1 MPHPDSIKVVVE
13 DAANI
18 SVAAAES
25 LGSVDVSPESPA
37 VISINT
43 SSAQI
48 TLAELVGGTPLDGQV
63 IVYDTTT
70 NTFIYDYPTG
80 GGGAL
85 SSSLVSTN
93 KDSAVGDAVARV
105 YQENDSH
112 ESIIRSILSP
122 EGPVIRS
129 AKINYNKV
137 SSGFNVPA
145 NTVTKIDSIV
155 FEFMFPNRLSSS
167 FPMEVR
173 IGNDVVATS
182 TSFPSDYGSTRKST
196 VSFSGSGI
204 PALNHGT
211 ISSLKISSNH
221 QTESGTNPFH
231 FEENIYHGRA
241 AFISSHPDFDSN
253 PANPISF
260 LISRIDGFGVP
271 DSDESN
277 AQHLVLNGS
286 DRTEDSENFTW
297 LAIPSELD
305 VVSIGEIVAEEGVA
319 NRTFSFTRVGG
330 EHTYPLAN
338 GSYSVYLYR
347 SNQKGALSQNSSL
360 SIKLNRS

>member
-13 DAANI
+13 DATNI

-25 LGSVDVSPESPA
+25 LGSVDVSPETPA

-43 SSAQI
+43 NSAQI
-48 TLAELVGGTPLDGQV
+48 TLAELVGGTPEDGQV

-70 NTFIYDYPTG
+70 NTFIYDYSTG
-80 GGGAL
+80 GGGSL

-112 ESIIRSILSP
+112 ESIIRDILSP

-129 AKINYNKV
+129 AKINYSKI

-145 NTVTKIDSIV
+145 NTISRIESIV
-155 FEFMFPNRLSSS
+155 LEFMFPDRLSST
-167 FPMEVR
+167 FPIQVR

-196 VSFSGSGI
+196 VQFSGPGI
-204 PALNHGT
+204 PALSHGT
-211 ISSLKISSNH
+211 ISPLKISSSH
-221 QTESGTNPFH
+221 QTETGTNPFH
-231 FEENIYHGRA
+231 FEENVYHGRA
-241 AFISSHPDFDSN
+241 AFISSHPDFEGTPS
-253 PANPISF
+253 NPISF
-260 LISRIDGFGVP
+260 LVSRIDGFGVP
-271 DSDESN
+271 DSDESSG
-277 AQHLVLNGS
+277 QHLVLNGS
-286 DRTEDSENFTW
+286 DRTEDSENYTW
-297 LAIPSELD
+297 LAIPTEFDL
-305 VVSIGEIVAEEGVA
+305 VSIGEIVAEEGVA
-319 NRTFSFTRVGG
+319 NRTFSFTRVDG
-330 EHTYPLAN
+330 EHTYALAN

>member
-25 LGSVDVSPESPA
+25 LGSVDVSPETPA

-43 SSAQI
+43 NSAQI

-70 NTFIYDYPTG
+70 NTFIYDYSTG
-80 GGGAL
+80 SGGSL

-112 ESIIRSILSP
+112 ESIIRDILSP

-129 AKINYNKV
+129 AKINYSKV

-145 NTVTKIDSIV
+145 NTISRIDSIV
-155 FEFMFPNRLSSS
+155 FEFMFPDRLSST
-167 FPMEVR
+167 FPIQVK
-173 IGNDVVATS
+173 IGNDVIATS
-182 TSFPSDYGSTRKST
+182 TSFPSDYGFTRKTT

-204 PALNHGT
+204 PARSHGT
-211 ISSLKISSNH
+211 ISPLRISSSH
-221 QTESGTNPFH
+221 QVASGTNDFH

-241 AFISSHPDFDSN
+241 AFISSHPDFEGTPS
-253 PANPISF
+253 NPISF
-260 LISRIDGFGVP
+260 LVSRIDGFGVP

-277 AQHLVLNGS
+277 GQHLVLNGS
-286 DRTEDSENFTW
+286 DRTEDSENYTW
-297 LAIPSELD
+297 LAIPTEFDL
-305 VVSIGEIVAEEGVA
+305 VSIGEIVAEEGVA
-319 NRTFSFTRVGG
+319 NRTFSFTRVGD
-330 EHTYPLAN
+330 EHTYALAN

>member
-25 LGSVDVSPESPA
+25 LGSVDVSPETPA

-43 SSAQI
+43 NSAQI

-70 NTFIYDYPTG
+70 NTFIYDYPAGSG
-80 GGGAL
+80 GSL

-93 KDSAVGDAVARV
+93 KDSGVGDAVAKV

-112 ESIIRSILSP
+112 ESIIRDILSP

-129 AKINYNKV
+129 AKINYSNV

-145 NTVTKIDSIV
+145 NKITSIDSIV
-155 FEFMFPNRLSSS
+155 LEFMFPNRLSSQQQI
-167 FPMEVR
+167 EVR
-173 IGNDVVATS
+173 IGNAVVATS
-182 TSFPSDYGSTRKST
+182 SSFPSDYGSTRKAT
-196 VSFSGSGI
+196 VRFSGAGI

-211 ISSLKISSNH
+211 ISPLRISSRYN
-221 QTESGTNPFH
+221 TATGSTIFH

-241 AFISSHPDFDSN
+241 AWISSHPDFEST
-253 PANPISF
+253 PSNPISF
-260 LISRIDGFGVP
+260 LSTRIDCFGVP
-271 DSDESN
+271 DSDESDD
-277 AQHLVLNGS
+277 QSLVLNGS
-286 DRTEDSENFTW
+286 ERTEDSENYTW
-297 LAIPSELD
+297 LAIPTEFDLVSVGE
-305 VVSIGEIVAEEGVA
+305 VVANEGVA
-319 NRTFSFTRVGG
+319 NRTFSFTRVGD
-330 EHTYPLAN
+330 EHTYALAN
-338 GSYSVYLYR
+338 GAYSVYLYR

>member
-13 DAANI
+13 DATNI

-43 SSAQI
+43 NSAQI
-48 TLAELVGGTPLDGQV
+48 TLAELVGGTPEDGQV

-70 NTFIYDYPTG
+70 NTFIYDYSTG
-80 GGGAL
+80 GGGSL

-93 KDSAVGDAVARV
+93 KDSAVGDAVAKV

-112 ESIIRSILSP
+112 ESIIRDILSP

-129 AKINYNKV
+129 AKINYSKV

-145 NTVTKIDSIV
+145 NTISRIESIV
-155 FEFMFPNRLSSS
+155 FEFMFPDRLSST
-167 FPMEVR
+167 FPIQVR
-173 IGNDVVATS
+173 IGNDVIATS
-182 TSFPSDYGSTRKST
+182 TSFPSDYGSTRKTT

-204 PALNHGT
+204 PARSHGT
-211 ISSLKISSNH
+211 ISPLRISSSH
-221 QTESGTNPFH
+221 QVASGTNDFH

-241 AFISSHPDFDSN
+241 AFISSHPDFEGTPS
-253 PANPISF
+253 NPISF
-260 LISRIDGFGVP
+260 LVSRIDGFGVP

-277 AQHLVLNGS
+277 GQHLVLNGS
-286 DRTEDSENFTW
+286 DRTEDSENYTW
-297 LAIPSELD
+297 LAIPTEFDL
-305 VVSIGEIVAEEGVA
+305 VSIGEIVAEEGVA
-319 NRTFSFTRVGG
+319 NRTFSFTRVGD
-330 EHTYPLAN
+330 EHTYALAN